1 MLNSLLKIASFLLP
15 WPLRRRALNKWF
27 GFEIHPSARI
37 GLAWIFPGKLK
48 MAAGASIGH
57 FTVAIH
63 LDQITMGAGSSI
75 GRGNWITGLST
86 RRSSRHFRHQDSR
99 IAALEIGECTFI
111 TKNHH
116 IDCTNLISIGRFST
130 IAGYR
135 SQLLTHSI
143 DLLENRQDSSPIHIG
158 EYTFVGTN
166 SVILGGGVLPPYSVL
181 GAKSLLNK
189 PFTIPWKLYGGVPAK
204 MLADIS
210 PEAKYFS
217 RKDGFVY

>member
-1 MLNSLLKIASFLLP
+1 MLLKIASFFLP

-27 GFEIHPSARI
+27 GFEIHPTARI

-48 MAAGASIGH
+48 MEAGASIGH

-63 LDQITMGAGSSI
+63 LDHITMGMRSGI

-86 RRSSRHFRHQDSR
+86 KSNSRHFGHQPDR
-99 IAALEIGECTFI
+99 IAALEIGEYANI

-116 IDCTNLISIGRFST
+116 IDCTNQISIGRYST
-130 IAGYR
+130 VAGYR

-143 DLLENRQDSSPIHIG
+143 DLLENRQDSAPIVIG

-166 SVILGGGVLPPYSVL
+166 SVILGGCILPSYSVL
-181 GAKSLLNK
+181 SAKSLLNK
-189 PFTIPWKLYGGVPAK
+189 AFTEQWKLYGGVPAK
-204 MLADIS
+204 MLTDI
-210 PEAKYFS
+210 PREAKYFS
-217 RKDGFVY
+217 RADGFVY

>member
-1 MLNSLLKIASFLLP
+1 MLLKIISFFLP
-15 WPLRRRALNKWF
+15 WPLRRRALNRWF
-27 GFEIHPSARI
+27 GFEIHPAARI
-37 GLAWIFPGKLK
+37 GLAWVFPGRLK
-48 MAAGASIGH
+48 MEAGASIGH

-63 LDQITMGAGSSI
+63 LDQITMGAHSGI

-86 RRSSRHFRHQDSR
+86 KCNSRHFTHQSNR
-99 IAALEIGECTFI
+99 IAALEIGEYAYI

-116 IDCTNLISIGRFST
+116 IDCTNLVLIGRFST

-143 DLLENRQDSSPIHIG
+143 DLLENRQDSAPIVIG

-166 SVILGGGVLPPYSVL
+166 SVILGGCKLPHYSVL

-189 PFTIPWKLYGGVPAK
+189 SFTEQWKLYAGVPAK
-204 MLADIS
+204 MLSDI
-210 PEAKYFS
+210 PRDAKYFT
-217 RKDGFVY
+217 RTDGFVF

>member
-1 MLNSLLKIASFLLP
+1 MLLKILSFFLP

-27 GFEIHPSARI
+27 GYSIHPEARI
-37 GLAWIFPGKLK
+37 GLAWVFPGRLTMKS
-48 MAAGASIGH
+48 GASIGH

-63 LDQITMGAGSSI
+63 LDHITMGAHSGI

-86 RRSSRHFRHQDSR
+86 KCGNRHGHFNHQPDR
-99 IAALEIGECTFI
+99 MAVLDIGEYAYI

-116 IDCTNLISIGRFST
+116 IDCTNQITIGRFAT

-143 DLLENRQDSSPIHIG
+143 DLFENRQHSAPIRIG

-166 SVILGGGVLPPYSVL
+166 SVLLGGCTLPPYSVL

-189 PFTIPWKLYGGVPAK
+189 SFTEQWKLYAGVPAT
-204 MLADIS
+204 MLADI
-210 PEAKYFS
+210 PPNAKYFS
-217 RKDGFVY
+217 RSDGFVV

>member
-1 MLNSLLKIASFLLP
+1 MLLKVVSFLLP

-27 GFEIHPSARI
+27 GFEIHRGARI

-48 MAAGASIGH
+48 MEAGASIGH

-63 LDQITMGAGSSI
+63 LDRITMGAGSGI
-75 GRGNWITGLST
+75 GRGNWITGLSVK
-86 RRSSRHFRHQDSR
+86 RNGRHFSHQASR
-99 IAALEIGECTFI
+99 IAALEIGDYANI

-116 IDCTNLISIGRFST
+116 IDCTNLITIGRFST

-143 DLLENRQDSSPIHIG
+143 DLFENRQDSAPIHIG

-166 SVILGGGVLPPYSVL
+166 SVILGGGVLPSYSAL

-189 PFTIPWKLYGGVPAK
+189 PFTTPWKLYGGVPAK

-210 PEAKYFS
+210 REAKYFS
-217 RKDGFVY
+217 RKEGFVY